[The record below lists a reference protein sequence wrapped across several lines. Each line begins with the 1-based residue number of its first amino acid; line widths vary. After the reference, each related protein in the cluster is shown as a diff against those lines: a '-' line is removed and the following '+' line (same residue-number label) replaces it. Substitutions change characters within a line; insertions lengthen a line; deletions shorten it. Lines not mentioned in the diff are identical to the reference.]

1 MQWPSA
7 RPARDLWNALRF
19 WRAFRR
25 DHAGLFP
32 ARDAALGLHSLI
44 LPQRLRHRSDARH
57 FREACTVSRHAEGID
72 RVEVRPLGVSFLWPA
87 PAGGHLWHPIEQ
99 EALESNPH
107 HYTTPPIRLG
117 PESTVLDVGACEGLF
132 AFRVLRQGLARR
144 VTCFEPFPS
153 MAALLREAAALN
165 GLADRLGVEGCAVCN
180 HSGEVGFRT
189 DLGSDSSQ
197 VIPDPPAGFEGLRVR
212 SVRIDDWLAARGERL
227 RPQDLLKI
235 DAEGADLDVLRGAE
249 RTLRED
255 APQVAVTTYHEDDH
269 AHRIQAWLRS
279 VQPNYRFRLKGFS
292 FWTPRPRPVLLQA
305 SAREVVR
312 GGRVP

>member
-7 RPARDLWNALRF
+7 RPARDLWNVLRF

-25 DHAGLFP
+25 DHPGLFP
-32 ARDAALGLHSLI
+32 AGDAALGLHALI
-44 LPQRLRHRSDARH
+44 LPQRLRHRLDARR

-117 PESTVLDVGACEGLF
+117 PESTILDVGACEGLF

-165 GLADRLGVEGCAVCN
+165 GLADRVGVEERAVC
-180 HSGEVGFRT
+180 HHTGEVGFRV

-212 SVRIDDWLAARGERL
+212 SVRIDDWSRL
-227 RPQDLLKI
+227 DDLGLVDVTGMKI

-249 RTLRED
+249 RTLRDD

-269 AHRIQAWLRS
+269 AHRMHAWLRS
-279 VQPNYRFRLKGFS
+279 VQPKSSFRLKGFS

-305 SAREVVR
+305 SAREAVVE
-312 GGRVP
+312 